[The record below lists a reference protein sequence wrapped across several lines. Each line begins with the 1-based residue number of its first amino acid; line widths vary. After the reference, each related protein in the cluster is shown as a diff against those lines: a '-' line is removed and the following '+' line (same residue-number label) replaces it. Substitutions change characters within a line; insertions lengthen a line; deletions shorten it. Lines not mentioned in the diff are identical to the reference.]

1 MTRML
6 DKGLLVSLPLLFGD
20 HSFASTVPLV
30 KGQSF
35 LEARKALIRKGWQP
49 RITHYKLSDGTP
61 ENNFGDS
68 GLFYRAGIREVQ
80 FCSGTGSNY
89 CVHNYSN
96 GNSCLRVATAGEYG
110 VGPGPKVEAWY
121 FECPTRLP

>member
-6 DKGLLVSLPLLFGD
+6 TRGLLVASLLILGD
-20 HSFASTVPLV
+20 HSVAVTPPLA

-35 LEARKALIRKGWQP
+35 VEARKALLRAGWQP
-49 RITHYKLSDGTP
+49 TVTHYKLSDGTA
-61 ENNFGDS
+61 ENNYGDS

-89 CVHNYSN
+89 CVHNYSR
-96 GNSCLRVATAGEYG
+96 GSSCLRVATAGEYG
-110 VGPGPKVEAWY
+110 VGDGPKVEAWY
-121 FECPTRLP
+121 FECPRRLP